1 MTKVEQMKTWAVEDV
16 MQKGFAWEEAVTERD
31 DRERYPL
38 RNPWRE
44 SGCGEQW
51 DSNRNDDLR
60 YPLIES
66 LMIEFGLSYDEAE
79 EQAKIDAVE
88 LVLDDCS
95 IAKWL
100 EGISVLLR
108 LHHNF
113 QFEYFGA

>member
-1 MTKVEQMKTWAVEDV
+1 
-16 MQKGFAWEEAVTERD
+16 VTHED

-38 RNPWRE
+38 
-44 SGCGEQW
+44 
-51 DSNRNDDLR
+51 
-60 YPLIES
+60 IES
-66 LMIEFGLSYDEAE
+66 AMIEFGLSYDEAE

-88 LVLDDCS
+88 LVLDGCS

-100 EGISVLLR
+100 EGVSALLR